1 MGEVGD
7 FTTAAILLIVTA
19 IVWIVIDVWLYVVK
33 KETISMRLFLWSR
46 HFGGIIFLAGMLC
59 GHWFW

>member
-7 FTTAAILLIVTA
+7 FTTSGVLILMTA
-19 IVWIVIDVWLYVVK
+19 FLWIALDIYLYVEK
-33 KETISMRLFLWSR
+33 KETISVRLFLWSR
-46 HFGGIIFLAGMLC
+46 HFGGIIFIAGMLC